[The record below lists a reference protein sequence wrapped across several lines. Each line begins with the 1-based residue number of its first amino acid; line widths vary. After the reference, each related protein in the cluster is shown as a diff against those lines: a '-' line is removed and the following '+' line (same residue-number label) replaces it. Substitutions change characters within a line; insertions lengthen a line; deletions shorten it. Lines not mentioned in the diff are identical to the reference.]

1 MANRIQNFPW
11 AFQEA
16 KVIGRSTA
24 TLETGEMDGSHCAN
38 EPTFPMPACR
48 QQAQGGGL
56 IARNWEWM
64 N

>member
-24 TLETGEMDGSHCAN
+24 TLETGEIDGTVLVVTVQTSQRSQCQHDGSKL
-38 EPTFPMPACR
+38 R
-48 QQAQGGGL
+48 VVG
-56 IARNWEWM
+56 
-64 N
+64 